1 MKTKFKNIL
10 FGIAFILSAL
20 IFAEEVNKKVYV
32 VPIQDVID
40 LGIPGLV
47 SRAIDLAEANN
58 AEIIVFDIDTFGGRV
73 DAATQIKDS
82 ISSTEIETIAFIN
95 RRAISAGS
103 LISLSCEEEQLV
115 HPLPMYVLVESSI
128 FKYPSSCALP
138 TITAIKLFAA
148 EAQYQYVVSL
158 WPFK

>member
-47 SRAIDLAEANN
+47 SRAIDLA
-58 AEIIVFDIDTFGGRV
+58 
-73 DAATQIKDS
+73 
-82 ISSTEIETIAFIN
+82 
-95 RRAISAGS
+95 
-103 LISLSCEEEQLV
+103 
-115 HPLPMYVLVESSI
+115 
-128 FKYPSSCALP
+128 
-138 TITAIKLFAA
+138 
-148 EAQYQYVVSL
+148 
-158 WPFK
+158 